1 MFRPVGPD
9 ATQNEAC
16 KVVQRQPCIST
27 GRHAT
32 GGIVEGGGDVMS
44 AIGKQAKKQSWELKP
59 GWAGEEGRGGR
70 KGIMIRGEE
79 KCKIKRNSDNNAVD

>member
-9 ATQNEAC
+9 ATQYEAC

-27 GRHAT
+27 GGHAT
-32 GGIVEGGGDVMS
+32 GGIVEGGGDMMS

-59 GWAGEEGRGGR
+59 GWGAGVGVGGEGVLEGG
-70 KGIMIRGEE
+70 GLG
-79 KCKIKRNSDNNAVD
+79 